1 MIKTDNVLKAGVL
14 VPYKTENILAYYI
27 NHWRT
32 SNHWS
37 IAKLREEEKI
47 QEVLNKY
54 DS

>member
-1 MIKTDNVLKAGVL
+1 MKGVL

-27 NHWRT
+27 NHWKT

-47 QEVLNKY
+47 QKILEKY
-54 DS
+54 DN

>member
-1 MIKTDNVLKAGVL
+1 MKGVL

-27 NHWRT
+27 NHWKT

-47 QEVLNKY
+47 QKILDKY